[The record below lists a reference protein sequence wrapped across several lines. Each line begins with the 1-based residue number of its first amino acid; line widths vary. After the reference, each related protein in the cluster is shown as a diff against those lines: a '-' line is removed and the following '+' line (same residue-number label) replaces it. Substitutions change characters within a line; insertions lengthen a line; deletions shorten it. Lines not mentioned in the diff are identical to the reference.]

1 LSPQPIWDEQ
11 ATSTSVTP
19 INETHSV
26 ATFIGNGTMTVPD
39 TGETINMTNNG
50 TAFVSPVA
58 GYADTVSA
66 YGREYVFS
74 EDDDDDTTAITF
86 YEIIRYD
93 PTTFQGE
100 GIVIAVFDNNA
111 TGSLAPFNG
120 MMVVGTHEDD
130 PNTQAATII
139 LWEWQSGIPL
149 LPLPTT
155 MEESPPSP
163 MNTTTTTTDA
173 TSDINATAAPEEE
186 EVEVE
191 EQQQCQLEITTD
203 EETYESGDTVT
214 ITVTNDGDEALEFP
228 NRALGLEIENL
239 DTDEVYPI
247 QSAQV
252 ITTLEPGESRTFE
265 FTYEELVSEI
275 GTGTIEASVSGEGCS
290 ASTTFTLAESSRAVI
305 EELDRQEGLG
315 INETVTLP
323 TVNLVVESWR
333 KL

>member
-1 LSPQPIWDEQ
+1 MHHLNNNKKNNDVVITAATLVTLATIMLVVVSSGATTPVAATTTTSNTTTTTTSSSGLELSPQPIWDEQ

-100 GIVIAVFDNNA
+100 GTVIAVFDNNA

-120 MMVVGTHEDD
+120 MMVVGTHEED

-149 LPLPTT
+149 PPLPPTT

-163 MNTTTTTTDA
+163 MNTTTTTDA
-173 TSDINATAAPEEE
+173 TSDTNATAATEEE
-186 EVEVE
+186 EVGGE
-191 EQQQCQLEITTD
+191 EQQH
-203 EETYESGDTVT
+203 
-214 ITVTNDGDEALEFP
+214 
-228 NRALGLEIENL
+228 
-239 DTDEVYPI
+239 
-247 QSAQV
+247 
-252 ITTLEPGESRTFE
+252 
-265 FTYEELVSEI
+265 VS
-275 GTGTIEASVSGEGCS
+275 
-290 ASTTFTLAESSRAVI
+290 
-305 EELDRQEGLG
+305 
-315 INETVTLP
+315 
-323 TVNLVVESWR
+323 
-333 KL
+333 